1 MHCRPFWRIKCRP
14 TCLRTGPFVSAAAM
28 LGVGFCAAEEL
39 LRALKCA
46 TSEEMPR
53 ISAPRETRG
62 ERVRMGFYSKSSLRL
77 VFAEVNP
84 DLERFGALVKDE
96 IDPLGRECES
106 QPPWLLQFDAWG
118 RRVDEIV
125 TCAAWKRMKEISAE
139 EGLVAEAYERK
150 HSNWSRIHQMAKVY
164 LFTPAS
170 GFFSCPVAMTDG
182 AAKVIESLGIPKYLE
197 EAYARLTSRD
207 AGRFWT
213 SGQWMTE
220 RKGGSDVAGGTETVA
235 QELPDGTYA
244 LRGFKW
250 FTSAADSDVTLT
262 LARIAA
268 ANGQVEEGTRGLS
281 LFYVKLR
288 DEEGNL
294 NGIQIQRLKE
304 KLGTRQLPTAEL
316 YLDGATAQRISKEG
330 RGVAAIAAMLTVTRV
345 HNAVTA
351 VAGMRRAILLARDY
365 AVKREAFGK
374 CLAEHPLHMR
384 TLARM
389 EVEARGAFLLTM
401 ETARILGMQ
410 ETQKATEEDRLMLRL
425 LTPVVKLYTAK
436 QAVAIA
442 SEALECFGGQGFMED
457 TGLAILLRDAQV
469 LPIWEG
475 TTNVLSLDVLRSLAK
490 SRGKALDAFFA
501 AAQAKMEPA
510 LGVTELEP
518 SAQMV
523 HEALR
528 KLRNFAREMALKGE
542 FTAQMAAR
550 DFAFTLA
557 RIYGGVL
564 LLEHAAHCD
573 ATTVD
578 AYAAQRWCRQDLCPI
593 DAANEGGSYAMN
605 AVSRDADLVFDG
617 WPDPR

>member
-1 MHCRPFWRIKCRP
+1 MPPYMFANRAFCFSSCNAWCRVLRCRGIVA
-14 TCLRTGPFVSAAAM
+14 CAKMRNQRRNAAD
-28 LGVGFCAAEEL
+28 FCTTRNPRRACSDGILFQEQPQIGNPYLEDAL
-39 LRALKCA
+39 LRGYLKSHLPA
-46 TSEEMPR
+46 Q
-53 ISAPRETRG
+53 
-62 ERVRMGFYSKSSLRL
+62 

-389 EVEARGAFLLTM
+389 E
-401 ETARILGMQ
+401 
-410 ETQKATEEDRLMLRL
+410 
-425 LTPVVKLYTAK
+425 
-436 QAVAIA
+436 AVAIA